1 MDILLDT
8 IRNEIANCVEKAY
21 EKISLKMT
29 ARMLYLPNEQAAKI
43 FAAKVIFS

>member
-29 ARMLYLPNEQAAKI
+29 TRMLYLPNEEVARA
-43 FAAKVIFS
+43 FACKVI